1 MNLKFLILCHLE
13 MELKD
18 FFYLLREILTSIQLK
33 EKKKQQVLKEKKI
46 NTPT

>member
-33 EKKKQQVLKEKKI
+33 EKKKVTSVKRKK
-46 NTPT
+46 N